1 MKKISIVAIIAIL
14 IDQIIKIII
23 SNSINYLDSIKV
35 IPGFF
40 NITNVHNTGA
50 AWSMFSGKQIVLI
63 FVAIIVVA
71 TIYLFFIKD
80 KKLNNLEQI
89 IYGLLIGGI
98 CGNLIDR
105 IIYNYVIDYLEF
117 IFGSYHYPVFNFADI
132 LIVVSIFALIIL
144 SFKEDL
150 CKKSK

>member
-1 MKKISIVAIIAIL
+1 MKKISIVSIIAIL

-23 SNSINYLDSIKV
+23 SNNINYLDSIEV

-50 AWSMFSGKQIVLI
+50 AWSILSGKQIILV
-63 FVAIIVVA
+63 FVGICVILG
-71 TIYLFFIKD
+71 IYLFLIKG
-80 KKLNNLEQI
+80 KNLTNLEKI
-89 IYGLLIGGI
+89 IYGMLIGGI
-98 CGNLIDR
+98 IGNIIDR
-105 IIYNYVIDYLEF
+105 IFFNYVIDYLEF
-117 IFGSYHYPVFNFADI
+117 IFGNYHYPVFNFADI